1 VTYIY
6 IPFSGSFIMA
16 ATVSPGFRKVLL
28 FLPFIHCSE
37 MLRAGYFGEF
47 IVTFYDP
54 MYAAIWA
61 TGFTLLGLFLVQ
73 FVRDRVE
80 VE

>member
-1 VTYIY
+1 MAETVT
-6 IPFSGSFIMA
+6 PK
-16 ATVSPGFRKVLL
+16 FREVLL

-47 IVTFYDP
+47 IVTYYNAG
-54 MYAAIWA
+54 YAMVWA
-61 TGFTLLGLFLVQ
+61 TGFTLIGLFLVQ
-73 FVRDRVE
+73 FVRSRVE